1 LFTNYYVLS
10 TLNKKIFRMFP
21 NGCFSQLI
29 ERDHNLQHQENSSS
43 VHQTYLDQHTDLN
56 KLYEVGWK
64 LIESDL
70 TFCH

>member
-1 LFTNYYVLS
+1 
-10 TLNKKIFRMFP
+10 MFP

-70 TFCH
+70 TFYH